1 MTVYERSLMVLG
13 DGILRGI
20 GNAPWERSMMSSTDV
35 KIRPARAA
43 DAAWIVPLAPRLHD
57 FGPPPW
63 RSREV
68 MDQAVARV
76 LERALSSAGTDAIV
90 LAAEDDAGRGLGF
103 VHVHTAGDFFTGETH
118 GHVSDLVVA
127 SGVEGRGVGRAL
139 MAAAEGWARERG
151 YRLLTLNVF
160 GDNRRALE
168 LYTRLGYQPDTTKLV
183 KVLG

>member
-1 MTVYERSLMVLG
+1 MGVEAPDMPPILERRRGRLKARPAGAQHVAMTVYESSPHG
-13 DGILRGI
+13 ARGRYSP
-20 GNAPWERSMMSSTDV
+20 GHWEGTR
-35 KIRPARAA
+35 
-43 DAAWIVPLAPRLHD
+43 
-57 FGPPPW
+57 G
-63 RSREV
+63 EV
-68 MDQAVARV
+68 NDE
-76 LERALSSAGTDAIV
+76 LD
-90 LAAEDDAGRGLGF
+90 GF
-103 VHVHTAGDFFTGETH
+103 VHVHTAGDFFTGGTH